1 MNIDKI
7 KDFLKVDKDNGLSKE
22 EAKKRLKKHGKN
34 KLKKS
39 ESISPLEV
47 FLDQFK
53 DIIVLLLLAAS
64 IIAFLIGDYVE
75 GVAVLAVILINAI
88 FGFITEYNAE
98 KSLEALKEMVSLKAK
113 VRRDGQIKE
122 IDAEKVVPGDILIIG
137 EGDRVSA
144 DARLIKADKLQLNES
159 VLTGEAETVSK
170 NSSFIAEEDTALAE
184 RENMVY
190 MGTSVTRGNGEA
202 LVTATGSETEMGQI
216 SNLLDKTESD
226 KTPLEERLDTMGK
239 ALVKLTLVIAVIV
252 TGIGILVGKPVIEML
267 KTGIALAIAAVPEG
281 LPIVAT
287 ITLAVGMKKMVENNA
302 LVRRLPA
309 VETLGST
316 TIICSD
322 KTGTITENQMT
333 LKNIYLGKNDIEV
346 SGTGYKPEGSFSLK
360 NDEEMSA
367 QTKEDLSLFLK
378 ASALC
383 SNATLTKDSDQWKI
397 IGDPTEGALVTA
409 AQKFGFDKEEND
421 NYERIEE
428 IPFSS
433 EQKYMAVSYQY
444 QSQENYVFVKGAPSV
459 VLEMCDFEL
468 INGEKKKLS
477 SDRLEELKNK
487 NIEMAKNGLRLLAVA
502 YDSNGRAESE
512 DAIENRIN
520 TGLTFLGLAGI
531 MDPPRKEV
539 VTSIKEAQSAG
550 IITKMITGDQSDT
563 ALSIGEIVGRQKANK
578 DAISG
583 QEIDKM
589 NEEEL
594 SESIESNSVF
604 SRVSPENKLQ
614 IIESLNQKNE
624 ITAMTGD
631 GVNDAP
637 ALKKADIGVA
647 MGQRGTS
654 VAKSASDMV
663 LLDDSFSTI
672 VEAIKEGRAIFDNIQ
687 KFIYYLF
694 SSNLS
699 EIIFIFLGIVLQVPM
714 PLLAL
719 QILWLNLVVDVF
731 PALSLGWETEEE
743 DIMKRPPRDPDK
755 SILTNKFKKK
765 ILFHSTIIALGPLVT
780 FLIVLNNGHS
790 IELSRTVSFAVLS
803 FTQLFHVF
811 NARRKNG
818 FGFDKTVFKNY
829 YLWPAIALSIFFQLI
844 AVYNPFLQ
852 NILSTEAIPLN
863 MWPGISLGFIIPIV
877 IIQFLNIKNKNEK
890 GDM

>member
-1 MNIDKI
+1 MNINKI
-7 KDFLKVDKDNGLSKE
+7 KEFLKVDKDKGLSNKE
-22 EAKKRLKKHGKN
+22 ANKRLKKYGKN

-39 ESISPLEV
+39 KGISAYEV
-47 FLDQFK
+47 FIDQFK
-53 DIIVLLLLAAS
+53 DIIVILLLAAS

-113 VRRDGQIKE
+113 VLRDGKLKE
-122 IDAEKVVPGDILIIG
+122 IDAEKVVPGDIMILD

-144 DARLIKADKLQLNES
+144 DGRLLESDKLNVNES

-170 NSSFIAEEDTALAE
+170 DYSAKIESYTPLAE

-190 MGTSVTRGNGEA
+190 MGTSVTRGNGVV
-202 LVTATGSETEMGQI
+202 LVTSTGTETEMGQI

-226 KTPLEERLDTMGK
+226 KTPLEDRLDTMGK
-239 ALVKLTLVIAVIV
+239 ALVKLTLIIAVIV
-252 TGIGILVGKPVIEML
+252 TGIGILVGKPVVEML

-287 ITLAVGMKKMVENNA
+287 ITLAVGMKKMVKNNA

-316 TIICSD
+316 TIICTD

-333 LKNIYLGKNDIEV
+333 LRNIYLSNKDIKI
-346 SGTGYKPEGSFSLK
+346 SGRGYKPEGEFSLEK
-360 NDEEMSA
+360 GGDISSNL
-367 QTKEDLSLFLK
+367 QEDLSLFLK
-378 ASALC
+378 AASLC
-383 SNATLTKDSDQWKI
+383 SNATLTKEKDNWKI

-409 AQKFGFDKEEND
+409 AKKNGFDKEEMEKN
-421 NYERIEE
+421 NYERLEE
-428 IPFSS
+428 IPFRS
-433 EQKYMAVSYQY
+433 EEKYMAVSYQN
-444 QSQENYVFVKGAPSV
+444 ENKENFVFVKGAPSV
-459 VLEMCDFEL
+459 VFEMCKYEL
-468 INGEKKKLS
+468 VNGEKVELTEK
-477 SDRLEELKNK
+477 RREELSKKN
-487 NIEMAKNGLRLLAVA
+487 NEMAKKGLRLLAVA
-502 YDSNGRAESE
+502 YNKGNKAESE
-512 DAIENRIN
+512 KEIKNTIN
-520 TGLTFLGLAGI
+520 DGLVFAGLAGI

-539 VTSIKEAQSAG
+539 VSSIKEAQTAG
-550 IITKMITGDQSDT
+550 IVTKMITGDQSDT
-563 ALSIGEIVGRQKANK
+563 ALSIAEKVGIQDINK
-578 DAISG
+578 GSISG
-583 QEIDKM
+583 QEIDNM
-589 NEEEL
+589 TEEEL
-594 SESIESNSVF
+594 GESIENNSVF

-614 IIESLNQKNE
+614 IINSLNQKNE

-637 ALKKADIGVA
+637 ALKKADIGIA
-647 MGQRGTS
+647 MGKRGTS

-672 VEAIKEGRAIFDNIQ
+672 VKAIKEGRVIFDNIQ

-719 QILWLNLVVDVF
+719 QILWLNLIVDVF
-731 PALSLGWETEEE
+731 PALSLGWESEEE
-743 DIMKRPPRDPDK
+743 NIMKRPPRDPDK

-765 ILFHSTIIALGPLVT
+765 ILFHSTIIALGPLIT
-780 FLIVLNNGHS
+780 FLIVLNSGHS
-790 IELSRTVSFAVLS
+790 IVLSRTVSFAVLS

-818 FGFDKTVFKNY
+818 FGFDKSILKNH

-844 AVYNPFLQ
+844 AIYNPFLQ
-852 NILSTEAIPLN
+852 NILSTEAIPLA
-863 MWPGISLGFIIPIV
+863 MWPGISLGFIIPII
-877 IIQFLNIKNKNEK
+877 IIQILNIKNNN
-890 GDM
+890 

>member
-1 MNIDKI
+1 MNTKKI
-7 KDFLKVDKDNGLSKE
+7 TDFFEVDEDEG
-22 EAKKRLKKHGKN
+22 LKKDEANKKLDKYGKN

-39 ESISPLEV
+39 KGISALAV
-47 FLDQFK
+47 FIDQFR

-64 IIAFLIGDYVE
+64 IMAFLIGDYVE
-75 GVAVLAVILINAI
+75 GVAVLAVIIINAV
-88 FGFITEYNAE
+88 FGFVTEYNAE

-113 VRRDGQIKE
+113 VLRDGKIKE
-122 IDAEKVVPGDILIIG
+122 IDAENVVPGDIMIIE

-144 DARLIKADKLQLNES
+144 DGRLLESDKLSINES

-170 NSSFIAEEDTALAE
+170 DYSSTIEEDTPLAE

-190 MGTSVTRGNGEA
+190 MGTSVTRGNGVV
-202 LVTATGSETEMGQI
+202 LVTATGTETEMGQI
-216 SNLLDKTESD
+216 SDLLDKTESD
-226 KTPLEERLDTMGK
+226 KTPLEDRLDTMGK

-316 TIICSD
+316 TIICTD

-333 LKNIYLGKNDIEV
+333 LRNIHLGKKDIKI
-346 SGTGYKPEGSFSLK
+346 SGRGYKPEGKFSLE
-360 NDEEMSA
+360 NG
-367 QTKEDLSLFLK
+367 KEVPSELEKDLSLFLK
-378 ASALC
+378 AASLC
-383 SNATLTKDSDQWKI
+383 SNATLTKDEGNWKT

-409 AQKFGFDKEEND
+409 ARKKGFNKEEMEKNKY
-421 NYERIEE
+421 NRLEE
-428 IPFSS
+428 IPFRS
-433 EQKYMAVSYQY
+433 EEKYMAVSYQDDNDK
-444 QSQENYVFVKGAPSV
+444 NYVFVKGAPSV
-459 VLEMCDFEL
+459 VFEMCKYEL
-468 INGEKKKLS
+468 INGEKIELTEK
-477 SDRLEELKNK
+477 RRNELKQKNK
-487 NIEMAKNGLRLLAVA
+487 DMAKKGLRLLAVA
-502 YDSNGRAESE
+502 YNKGTKAETE
-512 DAIENRIN
+512 KEITQIIDE
-520 TGLTFLGLAGI
+520 GLVLAGLAGI

-539 VTSIKEAQSAG
+539 VSSIKEAQTAG

-563 ALSIGEIVGRQKANK
+563 ALSIAEKVGIQSSKK
-578 DAISG
+578 ESISG
-583 QEIDKM
+583 QDIDKM

-594 SESIESNSVF
+594 NDNLENNSVF

-614 IIESLNQKNE
+614 IINSLNQKNE

-637 ALKKADIGVA
+637 ALKKADIGIA
-647 MGQRGTS
+647 MGKRGTS

-672 VEAIKEGRAIFDNIQ
+672 VKAIKEGRAIFDNIQ

-719 QILWLNLVVDVF
+719 QILWLNLIVDVF

-755 SILTNKFKKK
+755 SILTKGFKKK
-765 ILFHSTIIALGPLVT
+765 ILFHSTIIALGPLIT
-780 FLIVLNNGHS
+780 FLIVLNSGHS
-790 IELSRTVSFAVLS
+790 IVLSRTVSFAVLS

-818 FGFDKTVFKNY
+818 FGFDKSVLKNH

-844 AVYNPFLQ
+844 AIYNPFLQ
-852 NILSTEAIPLN
+852 KILSTEAIPLD
-863 MWPGISLGFIIPIV
+863 MWPGISLGFIIPII
-877 IIQFLNIKNKNEK
+877 IIQILNIKKSS
-890 GDM
+890 

>member
-1 MNIDKI
+1 MNIEKI
-7 KDFLKVDKDNGLSKE
+7 KKYLKIDDNDGLSDK
-22 EAKKRLKKHGKN
+22 EAKKRLKNHGKN

-39 ESISPLEV
+39 KGISPLEV
-47 FLDQFK
+47 FIDQFK
-53 DIIVLLLLAAS
+53 DIIVILLLAAS

-113 VRRDGQIKE
+113 VRRNGKIKE
-122 IDAEKVVPGDILIIG
+122 IDAEKVVPGDILIID

-170 NSSFIAEEDTALAE
+170 KSSFIAEEDTALAE
-184 RENMVY
+184 RKNMIY

-216 SNLLDKTESD
+216 SNLLDETESD

-333 LKNIYLGKNDIEV
+333 LKNIYLGNNDIEV
-346 SGTGYKPEGSFSLK
+346 GGTGYKPEGSFYLK
-360 NDEEMSA
+360 NGKEMSS
-367 QTKEDLSLFLK
+367 QMKEDLSLFLK
-378 ASALC
+378 ASSLC

-409 AQKFGFDKEEND
+409 AQKYGFNKEEND
-421 NYERIEE
+421 NYQRLEE
-428 IPFSS
+428 IPFDS

-444 QSQENYVFVKGAPSV
+444 KDDDNYVFVKGAPSV
-459 VLEMCDFEL
+459 VLEMCNYEL
-468 INGEKKKLS
+468 INGEKINLS
-477 SDRLEELKNK
+477 SERIDELKNK
-487 NIEMAKNGLRLLAVA
+487 NIEMAKSGLRLLAVA
-502 YDSNGRAESE
+502 YDSAGKADSE
-512 DAIENRIN
+512 DKIENRIN
-520 TGLTFLGLAGI
+520 SGLIFLGLAGI
-531 MDPPRKEV
+531 MDPPREEV
-539 VTSIKEAQSAG
+539 VSSIKEAQTAG
-550 IITKMITGDQSDT
+550 IITKMITGDQNDT
-563 ALSIGEIVGRQKANK
+563 ALSIAEKVGIQNANK
-578 DAISG
+578 ASISG

-589 NEEEL
+589 TEDEL

-604 SRVSPENKLQ
+604 SRVSPKNKLQ
-614 IIESLNQKNE
+614 IIESLNKKNE

-647 MGQRGTS
+647 MGKRGTS

-672 VEAIKEGRAIFDNIQ
+672 VKAIKEGRAIFDNIQ

-731 PALSLGWETEEE
+731 PALSLGWETEEK

-765 ILFHSTIIALGPLVT
+765 ILFHSTIIALGPLIT

-818 FGFDKTVFKNY
+818 FGFDKTVFKNF

-852 NILSTEAIPLN
+852 NILSTKAIPLN

-877 IIQFLNIKNKNEK
+877 IIQILNIKNKN
-890 GDM
+890 